1 MKKLLAIVFLLSS
14 LSVLARTVKTET
26 YVANS
31 GIMVSVPLMVDDLS
45 DVGAATFVITY
56 DPTILVCRDVKDGAA
71 VKKNSLVYADSG
83 SGQIVIVAPKLVAES
98 GTIAELGFFVRSGT
112 EGLFSDV
119 TIAEADF
126 GAKDGVTDITITNP
140 TKVVNGMVRVMSK
153 TAAVKRLEESFV
165 VLAKSEIGSVTFG
178 SGDAIQA
185 SGDKTPI
192 LVSGDVTAVGTIPV
206 RKPAIGWT
214 SGRYQLLTTS
224 SQGLSFVLEGM
235 DAIVESETKSGL
247 TTYFATVAI
256 EGEVEIAALGGG
268 ISNETAAEI
277 KSLIAAELEA
287 HPEVT
292 KVEVEGESDIIT
304 IAADLGIAP
313 SFDVLGNVATATYRM
328 PEIFITDF
336 DPKTGRVGMK
346 VVPGEGNEIRS
357 NLAVGCIHVY
367 GTSDLSSKMR
377 YISGVSIDLTPYLG
391 VETKGEAELT
401 VALGSHTFIKIKA
414 ETVIKQEGELE

>member
-1 MKKLLAIVFLLSS
+1 MKKLLTIVFLLSS
-14 LSVLARTVKTET
+14 LSVFARTVKTET
-26 YVANS
+26 FVVNS
-31 GIMVSVPLMVDDLS
+31 GTTVSVPLTVDDLS

-83 SGQIVIVAPKLVAES
+83 SGQIVIVVPKLVAEA
-98 GTIAELGFFVRSGT
+98 GTIAELNFFVRSGT

-140 TKVVNGMVRVMSK
+140 TQVVNGMIRVMSK

-165 VLAKSEIGSVTFG
+165 VQAKSELGSATFG
-178 SGDAIQA
+178 VGDAIQA
-185 SGDKTPI
+185 CADKTPI
-192 LVSGDVTAVGTIPV
+192 IIGNITAADVIPV
-206 RKPAIGWT
+206 RKPTIGWT
-214 SGRYQLLTTS
+214 SGRYELLTTS
-224 SQGLSFVLEGM
+224 EKGLLLALEDI
-235 DAIVESETKSGL
+235 DAIVESETKDGL

-256 EGEVEIAALGGG
+256 EGEVEIAALGGE
-268 ISNETAAEI
+268 ISSETAAEV
-277 KSLIAAELEA
+277 KSLLVDEIAA
-287 HPEVT
+287 HPEIK
-292 KVEVEGESDIIT
+292 KVEVKGEAEIVT

-313 SFDVLGNVATATYRM
+313 SFDVLGTVATATYRT

-367 GTSDLSSKMR
+367 GTSDLSEKMR
-377 YISGVSIDLTPYLG
+377 YISGVSIDLTPYLQSS
-391 VETKGEAELT
+391 TKGEANLT
-401 VALGSHTFIKIKA
+401 VSLGSHTFIKIKA
-414 ETVIKQEGELE
+414 ETLIKQEGDPE